1 MAYSSKTSK
10 RDEIDVLKAGGFDD
24 AVIGVSFGNGCP
36 RIVYDSEIMISIL
49 RDRDGMSYE
58 EAIEYL
64 EYNTFH
70 TWMGEGTP
78 IYIMPVTSME
88 DACEIIDDLVG

>member
-1 MAYSSKTSK
+1 MGSLSKTS
-10 RDEIDVLKAGGFDD
+10 RDVKIWKAEGFDD
-24 AVIGVSFGNGCP
+24 AVIGVSFSNGCP

-49 RDRDGMSYE
+49 RDRDDMSYDD
-58 EAIEYL
+58 AIEFL

-78 IYIMPVTSME
+78 IYIMPVTSMD
-88 DACEIIDDLVG
+88 DANEIIADLTE